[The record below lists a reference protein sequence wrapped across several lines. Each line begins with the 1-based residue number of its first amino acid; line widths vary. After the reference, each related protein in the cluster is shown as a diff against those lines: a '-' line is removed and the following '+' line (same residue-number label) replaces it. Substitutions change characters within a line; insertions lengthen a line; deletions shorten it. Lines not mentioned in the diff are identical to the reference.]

1 MFQDLEKNVSKVKQS
16 SLDLSL
22 VTSNQ
27 RKNCLSLL
35 SEKLDSNKAKIIE
48 INKEEI
54 TQALKSGLD
63 NHVLDRMRL
72 SEDSIDRMI
81 DSLVTVR
88 DMPDTVSEIIETNKR
103 SNGLIV
109 NKVRVPLGV
118 LGVIFE
124 SRPNVVIEIAS
135 LAIKSGNGLVMRG
148 GKDCIKTNLYLF
160 KLVKQSLSESGI
172 PDDSMYF
179 LDFIDRKAVDVI
191 LSMDEYIDLLIPRG
205 SSELVNLVNQNA
217 KMPSITGGVGVCHTY
232 VDRDVDIEQ
241 AISII
246 DNAKTQ
252 NPSVCNA
259 LDTVII
265 HKEILNSLLEPLV
278 KNLSDRNVEIK
289 VDEYAY
295 KIIGS
300 NKSVSLAK
308 KEDFGQEFLDLVI
321 SIKTVENLDKAI
333 SHITKYGS
341 KHSEAIITK
350 NKDSAKYFIDKVDAS
365 AVFHNTS
372 TRFNDGFELGLG
384 AEVAVSTDK
393 LHARGPMGINDLMTY
408 KWVVL
413 GEGQIRT

>member
-22 VTSNQ
+22 VMPNQ

-35 SEKLDSNKAKIIE
+35 SEKLNSNKGEIIE
-48 INKEEI
+48 INKKEI
-54 TQALKSGLD
+54 TEALNNGLD

-72 SEDSIDRMI
+72 SHESIDRMI
-81 DSLVTVR
+81 DSLITVR

-103 SNGLIV
+103 NNGLIV

-160 KLVKQSLSESGI
+160 NLVKQSLSESGI

-191 LSMDEYIDLLIPRG
+191 LSMDKYIDLLIPRG

-289 VDEYAY
+289 VDEDAY

-300 NKSVSLAK
+300 NKSVSLAE
-308 KEDFGQEFLDLVI
+308 KEDFGQEFLDLVV
-321 SIKTVENLDKAI
+321 SIKTVENLDMAI

-350 NKDSAKYFIDKVDAS
+350 NQDSAKYFIDKVDAS

>member
-22 VTSNQ
+22 VTPNQ

-172 PDDSMYF
+172 PDDRMYF

-191 LSMDEYIDLLIPRG
+191 LSMDKYIDVLIPRG

-259 LDTVII
+259 LDTVIV

-289 VDEYAY
+289 VDEDAY

-300 NKSVSLAK
+300 NKSVSLAE

-321 SIKTVENLDKAI
+321 SIKTVENLDMAI

-350 NKDSAKYFIDKVDAS
+350 NQDSAKYFIDKVDAS

>member
-22 VTSNQ
+22 VTPNQ

-191 LSMDEYIDLLIPRG
+191 LSMDKYIDLLIPRG

-289 VDEYAY
+289 VDEDAY

-300 NKSVSLAK
+300 NKSVSLAE
-308 KEDFGQEFLDLVI
+308 KEDFGQEFLDLVV
-321 SIKTVENLDKAI
+321 SIKTVENLDMAI

-350 NKDSAKYFIDKVDAS
+350 NQDSAKYFIDKVDAS

>member
-22 VTSNQ
+22 VMPNQ

-35 SEKLDSNKAKIIE
+35 SEKLNSNKGEIIE
-48 INKEEI
+48 INKKEI
-54 TQALKSGLD
+54 TEALNNGLD

-72 SEDSIDRMI
+72 SNESIDRMI
-81 DSLVTVR
+81 DSLITVR

-308 KEDFGQEFLDLVI
+308 KGDFGQEFLDLVV
-321 SIKTVENLDKAI
+321 SIKTVENLDMAI

>member
-22 VTSNQ
+22 VTPNQ

-308 KEDFGQEFLDLVI
+308 KGDFGQEFLDLVV

>member
-22 VTSNQ
+22 VTPNQ

-54 TQALKSGLD
+54 TKALKSGLD
-63 NHVLDRMRL
+63 NHVLDRKRL

-289 VDEYAY
+289 VDEDAY

-300 NKSVSLAK
+300 NKSVSLAE
-308 KEDFGQEFLDLVI
+308 KEDFGQEFLDLVV
-321 SIKTVENLDKAI
+321 SIKTVENLDMAI

-350 NKDSAKYFIDKVDAS
+350 NQESAKYFIDKVDAS

>member
-22 VTSNQ
+22 VTPNQ

-191 LSMDEYIDLLIPRG
+191 LSMDKYIDLLIPRG

-259 LDTVII
+259 LDTVIV

-289 VDEYAY
+289 VDEDAY

-300 NKSVSLAK
+300 NKSVSLAE
-308 KEDFGQEFLDLVI
+308 KEDFGQEFLDLVV
-321 SIKTVENLDKAI
+321 SIKTVENLDMAI

>member
-1 MFQDLEKNVSKVKQS
+1 MFQDLEKSVSKVKQS

-22 VTSNQ
+22 VTPNQ

-308 KEDFGQEFLDLVI
+308 KEDFGQEFLDLVV

>member
-22 VTSNQ
+22 VMPNQ

-35 SEKLDSNKAKIIE
+35 SEKLNSNKGEIIE
-48 INKEEI
+48 INKKEI
-54 TQALKSGLD
+54 TEALNNGLD

-72 SEDSIDRMI
+72 SNESIDRMI
-81 DSLVTVR
+81 DSLITVR

-103 SNGLIV
+103 NNGLIV

-289 VDEYAY
+289 VDEDAY

-300 NKSVSLAK
+300 NKSVSLAE
-308 KEDFGQEFLDLVI
+308 KEDFGQEFLDLVV
-321 SIKTVENLDKAI
+321 SIKTVENLDMAI

-350 NKDSAKYFIDKVDAS
+350 NQDSAKYFIDKVDAS